1 MKTSLFAAAVLF
13 GFVAS
18 AHAAGFDCSKWEK
31 NADGSWSAK
40 EAVEIGGNAGRL
52 DYVPGEKLSIDLT
65 EQSRKNP
72 LPGSARQ
79 AQKICARPRPQDLT
93 RRRLA

>member
-52 DYVPGEKLSIDLT
+52 DYVPGEKYK
-65 EQSRKNP
+65 EGQSRNGLDIAKLLN
-72 LPGSARQ
+72 ANCEK
-79 AQKICARPRPQDLT
+79 AK
-93 RRRLA
+93 